1 MLVFIQVRYNTCNV
15 DFQCMF
21 DTEIINTLSTDKKTK
36 VAKSYLKQ
44 NPNQG
49 NGRMGKRIQ
58 VNYLL
63 RLHKSTLLEAGSGS
77 STTVFSLHVT
87 PYRRLKSFPFFIFLI
102 LILFNPQDG
111 GLGRRLLNCSLRDL
125 IVLWSG

>member
-21 DTEIINTLSTDKKTK
+21 DTEIINTLSTNKKTK
-36 VAKSYLKQ
+36 VAKNYLRQ
-44 NPNQG
+44 NPNEG

-63 RLHKSTLLEAGSGS
+63 
-77 STTVFSLHVT
+77 
-87 PYRRLKSFPFFIFLI
+87 
-102 LILFNPQDG
+102 
-111 GLGRRLLNCSLRDL
+111 
-125 IVLWSG
+125 